1 MSSPLDPDPRKWEE
15 HDGLTNEFIP
25 AEELARRGKIVTEEG
40 TMTETKTKK
49 QTRAN
54 GCWCVWDTDKV
65 WVFPSEIRALRFAA
79 EKKLDYGFV
88 EWGGEVGK

>member
-1 MSSPLDPDPRKWEE
+1 
-15 HDGLTNEFIP
+15 
-25 AEELARRGKIVTEEG
+25 
-40 TMTETKTKK
+40 MTEAKK
-49 QTRAN
+49 KKMTRAN
-54 GCWCVWDTDKV
+54 GCWCVWGSEQV